1 MNELMIPLDTKSLT
15 PLYQQIEEY
24 LKQEIQEGRL
34 VAGMRL
40 PSSRALSANLL
51 VSRSTIETAYDQLVA
66 EGYIEPV
73 AYKGYYVCEIEGMY
87 FQKAE
92 YTKQNNPEKT
102 EIKQRRKLQ
111 KYRYDFALNGIAPE
125 SFPTH
130 TWKQLAKQ
138 VLSDSTEEI
147 FAQGN
152 PYGEDSF
159 REAIAE
165 YLYHAR
171 GVKCEKSQILVGA
184 GNDYLLMVLATLFE
198 CNKKVAMENPTYLSA
213 WYDLKHTGCSMCT
226 VKSDEMGI
234 CIEELEKTGAD
245 VVYVMPSHQ
254 FPMGTVMPLK
264 RRMEL
269 LRWADENQ
277 TYIIEDD
284 YDSEFRYKGKPIPAL
299 QGYDAE
305 DKVIYLGTFSKSIAP
320 AIRLSYMVLPKDIL
334 KAYRKKGSFVNSTVS
349 KVDQTIVQH
358 FIEEGYYERH
368 LNKTRALYKNRHDV
382 LIEALKPLGD
392 ICEIS
397 GEHAGVHILLT
408 FKNGQKERNLIEK
421 AKKADIRVYGLSD
434 YRIRKDEKE
443 KATILLGYANMREE
457 DIKEAVAILNQCWR
471 K

>member
-1 MNELMIPLDTKSLT
+1 MELMVPIDNQSRL
-15 PLYQQIEEY
+15 PLYEQIYQYMKE
-24 LKQEIQEGRL
+24 EIQSGRIP
-34 VAGMRL
+34 AGSRL
-40 PSSRALSANLL
+40 PSTRILAENLK
-51 VSRSTIETAYDQLVA
+51 VSRSTTQMAYEQLLS
-66 EGYIEPV
+66 EGYIEALPC
-73 AYKGYYVCEIEGMY
+73 KGYFVCRIEELVRVEKNADEE
-87 FQKAE
+87 FAE
-92 YTKQNNPEKT
+92 NRSEK
-102 EIKQRRKLQ
+102 EMP
-111 KYRYDFALNGIAPE
+111 YAVDFSTRGIDLD
-125 SFPTH
+125 SFPFN
-130 TWKQLAKQ
+130 TWRR
-138 VLSDSTEEI
+138 LSRNTLVDDNKEM
-147 FAQGN
+147 FAVGDPQGE
-152 PYGEDSF
+152 YEL
-159 REAIAE
+159 RAAIRD
-165 YLYHAR
+165 YLHSAR
-171 GVKCEKSQILVGA
+171 GVSCRPEQILVGA
-184 GNDYLLMVLATLFE
+184 GSEYLLMLLSQLLGRETGIAL
-198 CNKKVAMENPTYLSA
+198 ENPTYRQAYRVLKSLGHLVVPVKMDR
-213 WYDLKHTGCSMCT
+213 YGMDVLDLEQS
-226 VKSDEMGI
+226 
-234 CIEELEKTGAD
+234 KTQAA
-245 VVYVMPSHQ
+245 YVMPSHQ
-254 FPMGTVMPLK
+254 YPTGIVMPVK
-264 RRMEL
+264 RRQEL
-269 LRWADENQ
+269 LSWAYRGENR
-277 TYIIEDD
+277 YVIEDD